1 MVQKLNKTNPK
12 YSKTTFRKMKKEE
25 FLALS
30 TEMAEAMFP
39 TKTEHW
45 LNQKAE
51 ETR

>member
-1 MVQKLNKTNPK
+1 MVQKLNKT
-12 YSKTTFRKMKKEE
+12 KTPFRKMTKEEKEE

-30 TEMAEAMFP
+30 TEMAKAMFP

-51 ETR
+51 EIR